1 MSATTQTSSAFPDI
15 AKRFRANLQTYALI
29 FATILIW
36 GFFFAVTDGA
46 YLSPQNFSNLFRQM
60 TVTALLSCG
69 MVLVIVTGGIDLSV
83 GNFAGFVSVVVAQ
96 FQANIWT
103 KVLPGQVVLPAV
115 LSVLI
120 GLAVGILFG
129 MLQGSII
136 AYLRVPAFIVTLGGM
151 WVFKGLLLI
160 VTEGKTIPANQPV
173 FSQIAQGY
181 LPPLA
186 GWIIAAVVVA
196 FLVFN
201 VFSSRQ
207 RKRRFGIE
215 QGPLYLDLLKT
226 ALFAA
231 VVVGYVAFV
240 NGYHGIQM
248 PVLLLAIVAVVLSYV
263 SNNTRFGRYAYAI
276 GGNREAARL
285 SGVSISKNIF
295 MIFVLMGFL
304 CGVAG
309 IVLASYVGYGT
320 IAAGFGYELD
330 AIAACI
336 LGGTSPLGG
345 VGTIFGAMIGSL
357 IMASLTNGLQIM
369 NVPAAWQ
376 YVLKGIVLVL
386 AVYADVQLKKNR

>member
-1 MSATTQTSSAFPDI
+1 MSAISPTPNAAPSI

-46 YLSPQNFSNLFRQM
+46 YLSAQNFSNLFRQM

-83 GNFAGFVSVVVAQ
+83 GNFAGFVSVVVAKL
-96 FQANIWT
+96 QADVWT
-103 KVLPGQVVLPAV
+103 EVLPGQVVLPAI
-115 LSVLI
+115 LSVVV

-181 LPPLA
+181 LPALV
-186 GWIIAAVVVA
+186 GWILAAVIVA
-196 FLVFN
+196 FLIYN
-201 VFSSRQ
+201 LFSSRQ
-207 RKRRFGIE
+207 RKHRYGIE
-215 QGPLYLDLLKT
+215 LNPLYMDLLKT
-226 ALFAA
+226 VLFAA
-231 VVVGYVAFV
+231 VVIGYVAYV
-240 NGYHGIQM
+240 NKYHGIQM
-248 PVLLLAIVAVVLSYV
+248 PVLLLAIVAVAIAYI
-263 SNNTRFGRYAYAI
+263 SNNTRFGRHAYAI
-276 GGNREAARL
+276 GGNREATRL
-285 SGVSISKNIF
+285 SGVNINNNIF
-295 MIFVLMGFL
+295 RIFVLMGLL

-320 IAAGFGYELD
+320 IAAGYGYELD

-345 VGTIFGAMIGSL
+345 VGTIFGAMVGSL

-386 AVYADVQLKKNR
+386 AVYADVYLKKNR